1 MAAPAAGFAPA
12 VQNRHSLD
20 AVGGGATGILV
31 QLAEL
36 VANALHVVD
45 EFRELQRQFQI
56 AAVADAVHRLAQDSP
71 PRSDPVFLGF
81 LHRVAALVEGIGEEV
96 GQETAL
102 GVFHAGDVADEPQGA
117 AVAHAAHHRVQPDG
131 GELRH
136 VGLGADPVVAQ
147 EHHGFLAQLV
157 GDVHHLL
164 GQLCHLAP
172 LEGHEVLE
180 LLAGHTVL
188 VVVVA
193 LVDDEFR
200 AELVAHFLLEL
211 LQDVGADRGGIA
223 VPVHILLPLELV
235 EHQGEL
241 VEEGGV
247 ADDVHVGMVGDEL
260 AQAFHGELVSF
271 GLTYIEGD
279 LMFKV
284 LPVVG
289 HRVVHMY
296 GIPNDVSQKTH
307 GVLVVGF
314 RRGNDHAAICLVV
327 APGIGGQRLTSGTIH
342 DLPPALHII
351 PGVYLQQLITDTL
364 HERYAQLAVLGG
376 VKAGH
381 NVALLY
387 LVRIRLRPSVVLA
400 GGIVG
405 GIDFRTHFSEFFGE
419 FGAVAVP
426 NCVRAPAFQNLDGLR
441 YNVEVGG
448 NGYSTGF
455 QIVIH

>member
-1 MAAPAAGFAPA
+1 
-12 VQNRHSLD
+12 
-20 AVGGGATGILV
+20 
-31 QLAEL
+31 
-36 VANALHVVD
+36 
-45 EFRELQRQFQI
+45 
-56 AAVADAVHRLAQDSP
+56 
-71 PRSDPVFLGF
+71 
-81 LHRVAALVEGIGEEV
+81 VEGIGEEV

-136 VGLGADPVVAQ
+136 VGLGADPVVAK

-157 GDVHHLL
+157 GDVHHFL
-164 GQLCHLAP
+164 GQLRYLAT
-172 LEGHEVLE
+172 LESHKVLE

-241 VEEGGV
+241 MEEGGV
-247 ADDVHVGMVGDEL
+247 ADDVHIGVLRDIL
-260 AQAFHGELVSF
+260 AQALHGELVSF

-351 PGVYLQQLITDTL
+351 PGVDLHQLLRDAL
-364 HERYAQLAVLGG
+364 HQGDAQLPAVGG
-376 VKAGH
+376 VEAGH

-441 YNVEVGG
+441 YNVQIGG
-448 NGYSTGF
+448 DRHAPRSLR
-455 QIVIH
+455 IVHFLPRFLLS